1 MDAWGIPKRV
11 VVVVYIK
18 VLLVI
23 KRTNVMKTRNRDL
36 LVLLKDE
43 FRNEQAIENELEK
56 LNELLH
62 FTETIDN
69 YCIAYEVID
78 LNQYKIHH
86 QRKKIIQVINQEKL
100 KPFEFICNKN

>member
-1 MDAWGIPKRV
+1 
-11 VVVVYIK
+11 
-18 VLLVI
+18 
-23 KRTNVMKTRNRDL
+23 MKTRNRDL

-56 LNELLH
+56 LNEILH
-62 FTETIDN
+62 ITETIDN

-78 LNQYKIHH
+78 LVKYKIYH

-100 KPFEFICNKN
+100 KPFQFICTKN